1 MSALAEFNELKAE
14 AKSYGID
21 VKGLK
26 KVDLLPLVE
35 AERAKRKAEREAP
48 CGKCGQPNDKGHDC
62 FDDIDPETEG
72 DHLTE
77 DTIEEIDIEKVAAEI
92 GATPSDLTNREGWLL
107 RLVYALEPM
116 MRQVGAVYDPAKVR
130 VSVGFGPRRKAL
142 GVCFPTHAT
151 NAGLSYVFISP
162 VEDDALKIAATVVHE
177 LIHVS
182 DDCASGHKN
191 HFAKCARALGLEGK
205 LTATV
210 AGEGLNHALADILKD
225 LGEYPHTKL
234 NLSGVKKQGTRMKLV
249 ECPADGFKFRTT
261 AKWIDTFDKFTC
273 PCGETMTVDGEDP
286 NGEGDDE

>member
-1 MSALAEFNELKAE
+1 MSALAEFNALKNE

-35 AERAKRKAEREAP
+35 AERAKRKADKEAP
-48 CGKCGQPNDKGHDC
+48 CGKCGALYEKGHDC

-72 DHLTE
+72 DHLDAPE
-77 DTIEEIDIEKVAAEI
+77 PISAPPA
-92 GATPSDLTNREGWLL
+92 SDPAQVNREGWLL
-107 RLVYALEPM
+107 ALVHALEPM
-116 MRQVGAVYDPAKVR
+116 MSQVGAEYDPDKVR

-142 GVCFPTHAT
+142 GVCFPTQAN

-162 VEDDALKIAATVVHE
+162 VEDDPLKIAATVVHE

-182 DDCASGHKN
+182 DDCKSGHQN

-234 NLSGVKKQGTRMKLV
+234 NLSGVKKQGTRLKLV

-261 AKWIDTFDKFTC
+261 AKWIDQFEGKFKC
-273 PCGETMTVDGEDP
+273 PCGESMLVDGEDP
-286 NGEGDDE
+286 EGDDE